1 MVKQEA
7 AHLCGIGYICYPV
20 RVGAV
25 GNRPIAPQ
33 TKEAPVSESGSAV
46 TPIEEKTATAK
57 AVYILYVVG
66 WLIPIIAP
74 IVGVILAYI
83 HREDAPPWLRTHYE
97 LQIRT
102 FAIGLLFF
110 VISVV
115 TSMISI
121 YIASLLMV
129 LTLIWTTVRCAKG
142 LKLVYAG
149 APYDNPETWLW

>member
-1 MVKQEA
+1 
-7 AHLCGIGYICYPV
+7 
-20 RVGAV
+20 
-25 GNRPIAPQ
+25 
-33 TKEAPVSESGSAV
+33 VSDSGSAV
-46 TPIEEKTATAK
+46 NTTEEKTATAK

-83 HREDAPPWLRTHYE
+83 HREDSPGWLHTHYQ

-102 FAIGLLFF
+102 FWIGLLFG

-115 TSMISI
+115 TSLIFI
-121 YIASLLMV
+121 GWLLML
-129 LTLIWTTVRCAKG
+129 LTLIWMTIRCVKG

>member
-1 MVKQEA
+1 M
-7 AHLCGIGYICYPV
+7 
-20 RVGAV
+20 
-25 GNRPIAPQ
+25 
-33 TKEAPVSESGSAV
+33 SDSGSAV
-46 TPIEEKTATAK
+46 NATEEKTATAK

-74 IVGVILAYI
+74 IVGVIFAYI
-83 HREDAPPWLRTHYE
+83 HREDSPSWLQTHYQ

-102 FAIGLLFF
+102 FWIGLLFG

-115 TSMISI
+115 TSLI
-121 YIASLLMV
+121 YIGWLLML
-129 LTLIWTTVRCAKG
+129 LTLIWMTVRCAKG

>member
-1 MVKQEA
+1 MSDS
-7 AHLCGIGYICYPV
+7 
-20 RVGAV
+20 GAV
-25 GNRPIAPQ
+25 A
-33 TKEAPVSESGSAV
+33 T
-46 TPIEEKTATAK
+46 EEKTATAK

-83 HREDAPPWLRTHYE
+83 HREDAPPWLHTHYQ

-102 FAIGLLFF
+102 FWIGLLFGA
-110 VISVV
+110 ISVV
-115 TSMISI
+115 TSLILI
-121 YIASLLMV
+121 GWLLML
-129 LTLIWTTVRCAKG
+129 LTLIWMTIRCVKG